1 MLLPDER
8 RNNADVNEKVIGKM
22 KNEIGNGHMK
32 EFIALSPK
40 VYASKK
46 YIIDGSIKKDK
57 KARGTNKIL
66 QK

>member
-1 MLLPDER
+1 
-8 RNNADVNEKVIGKM
+8 M

-46 YIIDGSIKKDK
+46 YIIDGSIKKHK